1 MRNSDRLQKI
11 LRHGVAA
18 VADFVYGINAG
29 SAIRH
34 GLPVPPQRTPR
45 PRSASLEMNSP
56 ARRLD
61 PLTDVRV

>member
-1 MRNSDRLQKI
+1 MRNRDRLQEI
-11 LRHGVAA
+11 LRRGREV
-18 VADFVYGINAG
+18 VTDFVYGINAG

-45 PRSASLEMNSP
+45 

-61 PLTDVRV
+61 PHIDVRV

>member
-1 MRNSDRLQKI
+1 MRSPAELPKL
-11 LRHGVAA
+11 LRHGLEV

-34 GLPVPPQRTPR
+34 GLPVPQQRTPR
-45 PRSASLEMNSP
+45 

-61 PLTDVRV
+61 SHVDVRV